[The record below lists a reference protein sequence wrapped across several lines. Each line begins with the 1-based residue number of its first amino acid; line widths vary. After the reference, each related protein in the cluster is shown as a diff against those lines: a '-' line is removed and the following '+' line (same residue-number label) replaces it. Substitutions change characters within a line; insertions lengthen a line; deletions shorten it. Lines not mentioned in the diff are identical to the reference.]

1 MLSARTHRI
10 HQHRREGGK
19 RMRHRIC
26 VKRSDEIEYTDVFPM
41 VSVRIKFA
49 VLEQSVMQ
57 NHDGDCNNEPHKGQI
72 LGISVGQESVDPI
85 YFDVSH
91 LPLVLHFI
99 SREPDGCIG
108 INLLGYVSI
117 SGRAGILLPEFL
129 PNSLAEQ
136 AESPSD

>member
-57 NHDGDCNNEPHKGQI
+57 NHDGDCNNEPHTGKI
-72 LGISVGQESVDPI
+72 LEITVGQESVDPI

-99 SREPDGCIG
+99 SQEPDGCIG
-108 INLLGYVSI
+108 INLLGYVLG
-117 SGRAGILLPEFL
+117 SGWAGILFPEL
-129 PNSLAEQ
+129 NPDSLSEQ
-136 AESPSD
+136 AEGPCH